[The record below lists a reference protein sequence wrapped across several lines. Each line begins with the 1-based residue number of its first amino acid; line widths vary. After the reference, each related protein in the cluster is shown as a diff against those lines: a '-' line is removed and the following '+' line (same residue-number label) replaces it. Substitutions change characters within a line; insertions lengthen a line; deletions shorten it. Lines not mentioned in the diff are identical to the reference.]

1 MIPNPHGGSL
11 ISIPEENISISS
23 EFSGF
28 QHVDVPGSIRTVARL
43 VSTGVYSPLKGFNT
57 SNEIETILKEQ
68 RLPNGTIWPIPIML
82 PIGQENY
89 RQLMDGDE
97 IILKDASGPIAIL
110 KINQKFTIDPVYTGR
125 KIFQTE
131 DTSHP
136 GFAKFLRNGNLYLS
150 GEFVKVFPYN
160 LPFAHR
166 VLCPA
171 ETREHFKKAGWK
183 TVTAFQTRN
192 VPHRGHEFMHMKAL
206 DATEGLFINPV
217 IGKKKSGDFNDDVIV
232 KSYDALV
239 NSHYPKERV
248 LVAPL
253 NYEMQYAGPREALL
267 HAIMRKNFGA
277 SHFIIGRDHAGV
289 GNYYGEFDAQ
299 KNCEA
304 FPDLG
309 IELMKFNA
317 ASYCRGC
324 ETFSFSE
331 NCGHDQG
338 NKIGFSGTD
347 VRRMIFSGAMENQF
361 LIRQEVLDAVTSFPE
376 PFQS

>member
-1 MIPNPHGGSL
+1 MIPDPHGKRL
-11 ISIPEENISISS
+11 ISIPEANPAICS
-23 EFSGF
+23 EFSDS
-28 QHVDVPGSIRTVARL
+28 QHVDVPYGTRITARL
-43 VSTGVYSPLKGFNT
+43 ISTGVYSPLKGFN
-57 SNEIETILKEQ
+57 SSHEIENILKEQ
-68 RLPNGTIWPIPIML
+68 RLPDGTIWPIPIML
-82 PIGQENY
+82 PIGQENFGS
-89 RQLMDGDE
+89 LKDGDE
-97 IILKDASGPIAIL
+97 IVLRDVSGPIAIL
-110 KINQKFTIDPVYTGR
+110 KIDERFSIDPVYAGR
-125 KIFQTE
+125 RIFQTE

-136 GFAKFLRNGNLYLS
+136 GFARFLSRGNLYLS
-150 GEFVKVFPYN
+150 GEFIKVFPYD
-160 LPFAHR
+160 LPFSDR
-166 VLCPA
+166 TLSPA
-171 ETREHFKKAGWK
+171 ETRERFKKAGWK

-206 DATEGLFINPV
+206 DTTDGLFINPV
-217 IGKKKSGDFNDDVIV
+217 IGKKKSGDFNDGVIV

-289 GNYYGEFDAQ
+289 GNYYGAFDAQ

-317 ASYCRGC
+317 ASYCRRC
-324 ETFSFSE
+324 ETFSFSDS
-331 NCGHDQG
+331 CGHEPG
-338 NKIGFSGTD
+338 HKIGFSGTE
-347 VRRMIFSGAMENQF
+347 VRRMIFNGTMENQL
-361 LIRQEVLDAVTSFPE
+361 LIRQEVMDAVTSFPE
-376 PFQS
+376 PFQI

>member
-1 MIPNPHGGSL
+1 
-11 ISIPEENISISS
+11 
-23 EFSGF
+23 
-28 QHVDVPGSIRTVARL
+28 
-43 VSTGVYSPLKGFNT
+43 
-57 SNEIETILKEQ
+57 
-68 RLPNGTIWPIPIML
+68 
-82 PIGQENY
+82 
-89 RQLMDGDE
+89 
-97 IILKDASGPIAIL
+97 
-110 KINQKFTIDPVYTGR
+110 
-125 KIFQTE
+125 
-131 DTSHP
+131 
-136 GFAKFLRNGNLYLS
+136 
-150 GEFVKVFPYN
+150 
-160 LPFAHR
+160 
-166 VLCPA
+166 
-171 ETREHFKKAGWK
+171 
-183 TVTAFQTRN
+183 
-192 VPHRGHEFMHMKAL
+192 MHMKAL
-206 DATEGLFINPV
+206 DATDGLFINPV

-331 NCGHDQG
+331 KCGHDQG

-361 LIRQEVLDAVTSFPE
+361 LIRQEVLDAVTSFPDQWE
-376 PFQS
+376 A